1 MTTQNPNSNF
11 SKVSVE
17 IKCSIEG
24 DLSKLILIFS
34 LDKGNTWYSVE
45 MLKKDLFYA
54 VTLPDISRGIII
66 LYSFKAISYDG
77 EEFIED
83 NNGMYYSQIAGEDII
98 NFEQDMEPLINQTDQ
113 IHTNEGNSNYE
124 TEIINNS
131 SKFKVSSAID
141 DSDYKEMDI
150 HEEKSIIEEEKKEYL
165 RPIIPYNPFSPEDG
179 DIGETPNTFQS
190 FSKII
195 GAKKTNPPIKRR
207 SFIKK
212 AQIINKK
219 RCSKCKAN
227 LQMKWRVC
235 PICGTKT

>member
-1 MTTQNPNSNF
+1 MSDRNSVSNY

-24 DLSKLILIFS
+24 NLLKLILIFS
-34 LDKGNTWYSVE
+34 LDKGNTWYSVD
-45 MLKKDLFYA
+45 MVKKDLIYT

-66 LYSFKAISYDG
+66 LYSFKAIGHDG

-83 NNGMYYSQIAGEDII
+83 NNGMYYSQIAGQDDIEYDSKET
-98 NFEQDMEPLINQTDQ
+98 FDQTEPLPDL
-113 IHTNEGNSNYE
+113 NE
-124 TEIINNS
+124 
-131 SKFKVSSAID
+131 SAIFNTELVNFPPEYD
-141 DSDYKEMDI
+141 ENSKMGDYSQQSSLIDS
-150 HEEKSIIEEEKKEYL
+150 EKKEIL

-179 DIGETPNTFQS
+179 DIGETLNTFQS

-195 GAKKTNPPIKRR
+195 GAKKTNPPVKRR
-207 SFIKK
+207 SFIKR

-227 LQMKWRVC
+227 LKANWRIC

>member
-1 MTTQNPNSNF
+1 MSKRNPNSNH
-11 SKVSVE
+11 SKVTVE

-34 LDKGNTWYSVE
+34 LDKGNTWYSVNME
-45 MLKKDLFYA
+45 KRDSIYI

-66 LYSFKAISYDG
+66 LYSFKAVGYDG

-83 NNGMYYSQIAGEDII
+83 NNGMYYSQIAGQDNID
-98 NFEQDMEPLINQTDQ
+98 FEYESNNIPNQSEPLPDL
-113 IHTNEGNSNYE
+113 NENANFN
-124 TEIINNS
+124 TELVNFPPKYVED
-131 SKFKVSSAID
+131 SKN
-141 DSDYKEMDI
+141 SDYSQETSLI
-150 HEEKSIIEEEKKEYL
+150 NSEKKEIL

-179 DIGETPNTFQS
+179 DIGETLNTFQS

-195 GAKKTNPPIKRR
+195 GAKKTNPPVKRR
-207 SFIKK
+207 SFIKR

-219 RCSKCKAN
+219 RCSNCKAN
-227 LQMKWRVC
+227 LKANWRIC

>member
-1 MTTQNPNSNF
+1 MIVRNSDSNH

-34 LDKGNTWYSVE
+34 LDKGNTWYSVD
-45 MLKKDLFYA
+45 MVKRDLIYT
-54 VTLPDISRGIII
+54 VTLPDISHGIII
-66 LYSFKAISYDG
+66 LYSFKAVGHDG

-83 NNGMYYSQIAGEDII
+83 NNGMYYSQIAGQDDVEYESKDII
-98 NFEQDMEPLINQTDQ
+98 GKSESLPDLNENAILNTELVNFPSELI
-113 IHTNEGNSNYE
+113 E
-124 TEIINNS
+124 S
-131 SKFKVSSAID
+131 SKE
-141 DSDYKEMDI
+141 SDYSQQSNLID
-150 HEEKSIIEEEKKEYL
+150 SEKKEII

-179 DIGETPNTFQS
+179 DIGETLNTFQS

-195 GAKKTNPPIKRR
+195 GAKKTNPPVKRR
-207 SFIKK
+207 SFIKR

-227 LQMKWRVC
+227 LKVNWRIC

>member
-1 MTTQNPNSNF
+1 MSERNSDSND

-34 LDKGNTWYSVE
+34 LDKGNTWYSVD
-45 MLKKDLFYA
+45 MIKTDLIYTF
-54 VTLPDISRGIII
+54 TLPDISRGIII
-66 LYSFKAISYDG
+66 LYSFKAVGYDG
-77 EEFIED
+77 EESIED
-83 NNGMYYSQIAGEDII
+83 NNGMYYSQIAGQDDVDIDYESKNI
-98 NFEQDMEPLINQTDQ
+98 LEHSEPLPDLNENAIMNTELVDFPPEFAEESKNNEFSQQT
-113 IHTNEGNSNYE
+113 N
-124 TEIINNS
+124 
-131 SKFKVSSAID
+131 
-141 DSDYKEMDI
+141 
-150 HEEKSIIEEEKKEYL
+150 IIEEEKKEII

-179 DIGETPNTFQS
+179 DIGEAPNTFQS

-207 SFIKK
+207 SFIKR

-227 LQMKWRVC
+227 LQANWRIC

>member
-1 MTTQNPNSNF
+1 MSVRNTDSDF

-24 DLSKLILIFS
+24 DLSNLILIFS
-34 LDKGNTWYSVE
+34 LDKGNTWYSVD
-45 MLKKDLFYA
+45 MVKRDLIYT

-66 LYSFKAISYDG
+66 LYSFKAVGHDG

-83 NNGMYYSQIAGEDII
+83 NNGMYYSQIAGQDDIEYESKETLDQTENLPDLNESEI
-98 NFEQDMEPLINQTDQ
+98 FNTELVNFPPEFVE
-113 IHTNEGNSNYE
+113 NS
-124 TEIINNS
+124 
-131 SKFKVSSAID
+131 KK
-141 DSDYKEMDI
+141 SDYTQQSSLIDSEDKEI
-150 HEEKSIIEEEKKEYL
+150 L

-179 DIGETPNTFQS
+179 DIGETINTFQS

-195 GAKKTNPPIKRR
+195 GAKKTNPPVKRR
-207 SFIKK
+207 SFIKR

-227 LQMKWRVC
+227 LKANWGIC
-235 PICGTKT
+235 PICGAKT

>member
-1 MTTQNPNSNF
+1 MSVRNTDSNH

-34 LDKGNTWYSVE
+34 LDKGNTWYSVD
-45 MLKKDLFYA
+45 MIKKDLIYTF
-54 VTLPDISRGIII
+54 TLPDISRGIII
-66 LYSFKAISYDG
+66 LYSFKAVGYDG

-83 NNGMYYSQIAGEDII
+83 NNGMYYSQIAGQDDIDYESKNTLENSVPLQDLNENAILNTELVNFPPEFAEDSK
-98 NFEQDMEPLINQTDQ
+98 NNDFSQQT
-113 IHTNEGNSNYE
+113 N
-124 TEIINNS
+124 
-131 SKFKVSSAID
+131 
-141 DSDYKEMDI
+141 
-150 HEEKSIIEEEKKEYL
+150 IIEEEKKEII

-179 DIGETPNTFQS
+179 DIGETLNTFQS

-195 GAKKTNPPIKRR
+195 GAKKTDPPVKRK
-207 SFIKK
+207 SFIKR

-227 LQMKWRVC
+227 LQANWRIC